1 MDKISEKG
9 METNK
14 RFLNFIKPFMTNE
27 GMISSNDITL
37 TDGKNVITDE
47 YEISKA
53 FNKHCIN
60 LVEKSCENKP
70 NKIGTTLGYLSDCD
84 VIDRISKSYQNHPGV
99 LKITN
104 KSSTAES
111 LTQAINCCLRQG
123 IFLDNNKIVSVVSL
137 DKGNLTNMKF

>member
-1 MDKISEKG
+1 

-60 LVEKSCENKP
+60 LGEKVAK
-70 NKIGTTLGYLSDCD
+70 
-84 VIDRISKSYQNHPGV
+84 
-99 LKITN
+99 TN
-104 KSSTAES
+104 LMKLVQHS
-111 LTQAINCCLRQG
+111 G
-123 IFLDNNKIVSVVSL
+123 I
-137 DKGNLTNMKF
+137 